1 MKIIEQ
7 EEQQVYKSYVIL
19 LAVNLLIFSVLFL
32 LSLYLLYRVY

>member
-1 MKIIEQ
+1 MKVIEQ

-19 LAVNLLIFSVLFL
+19 LAVNLLIFLVLFL